1 MSETQPSKLVIIK
14 EDKTL
19 HSFRKIQLALLL
31 LGTFQYSK
39 AQVSVYGKPGLIS
52 VPTAEWFEDR
62 PFGLSYAFVP
72 DAYASDLFRTDLEP
86 PKNRARIVGFRAQF
100 TSFFEVG
107 LNLTQKLEIKD
118 KIGIGD
124 RHMDARFRLL
134 KENEK
139 RPSLVIGITVPFSQ
153 APKTN
158 HDYIVATKTLGKLK
172 LSLGY
177 GSPYQI
183 QNDDNSNLFKS
194 VILESKN
201 SRQGNNY
208 LVGFFGGASYRI
220 SNSFGLNAE
229 YNTNTINTGLFYGRD
244 WLMIQLNTFE
254 FKAMSLTFSSQFT
267 IE

>member
-1 MSETQPSKLVIIK
+1 M
-14 EDKTL
+14 
-19 HSFRKIQLALLL
+19 L

-107 LNLTQKLEIKD
+107 LNLIQQLEIKD
-118 KIGIGD
+118 EIGIGD

-139 RPSLVIGITVPFSQ
+139 RPSLVLGISIPFGQ
-153 APKTN
+153 NPVGN
-158 HDYIVATKTLGKLK
+158 HDYIVATKTFSRLK
-172 LSLGY
+172 LNLGY
-177 GSPYQI
+177 GAPYQTRAG
-183 QNDDNSNLFKS
+183 DKSNLLKS
-194 VILESKN
+194 IIFESKN
-201 SRQGNNY
+201 SRLGNDY

-254 FKAMSLTFSSQFT
+254 FKALSLTFSSQFT